1 MSLCCAEVPQEA
13 PAIISTS
20 ATSTSIHI
28 RWTSPFFVSAPLI
41 GYRLSVAAA
50 DASDGRLTGA
60 RGGGGRWMNR
70 VMEVLV
76 SNTATQHVM
85 SEVVTLL
92 RPDTNYTVNVAALN
106 QFGAGIPA
114 TMTVRTLSYNTS
126 EYNTLFRLHQTLFVC
141 R

>member
-1 MSLCCAEVPQEA
+1 
-13 PAIISTS
+13 
-20 ATSTSIHI
+20 
-28 RWTSPFFVSAPLI
+28 
-41 GYRLSVAAA
+41 
-50 DASDGRLTGA
+50 
-60 RGGGGRWMNR
+60 MNR

-76 SNTATQHVM
+76 SNTATQNVI

-114 TMTVRTLSYNTS
+114 TITVRTLPYNIS

-141 R
+141 RLISFCTLIM